1 LPAARPFMI
10 IDFHAHMGKG
20 IDGTDDLL
28 QSGLTAEMILGPARE
43 AGIDRTV
50 VFPVTYRAA
59 DYGSANRE
67 VAEAVRTHPD
77 ELIGFART
85 VVGPIGLRDVR
96 EAAET
101 LGLKGLKL
109 HHGLDSFDLAGPDV
123 IDVVRLAGELGLP
136 VLFHSI
142 GAVRELGDIARA
154 CPATNIVFGHMGG
167 LWDWRAARACI
178 GLAEEL
184 PNVWLETSS
193 LLVSF
198 VLAEAG
204 RRVPGRVLFGTDA
217 PALHPKV
224 ELTKILVADIDESA
238 RRRILGENAA
248 RLIALSL

>member
-1 LPAARPFMI
+1 MI

-20 IDGTDDLL
+20 IAGSDDLL

-50 VFPVTYRAA
+50 VFPVTYRAT

-67 VAEAVRTHPD
+67 IAEAVRQHPQ

-85 VVGPIGLRDVR
+85 VVGPIGLRDVQD
-96 EAAET
+96 AAET

-109 HHGLDSFDLAGPDV
+109 HHGLDGFDLKGPDV
-123 IDVVRLAGELGLP
+123 IEVVRLAGELGLP
-136 VLFHSI
+136 VIFHSI
-142 GAVRELGDIARA
+142 GVVRELANIARA
-154 CPATNIVFGHMGG
+154 CPSTNIVFGHMGG
-167 LWDWRAARACI
+167 LWDWRATRACI
-178 GLAEEL
+178 ELAEEL

-204 RRVPGRVLFGTDA
+204 KRVPERVLFGTDA
-217 PALHPKV
+217 PALHPQV

-248 RLIALSL
+248 ELLALLH